1 MIELNFVG
9 LKFLVLQFRPLIAS
23 LDTFYRLA
31 FQKDTLFKTL
41 NHDIVKLYLIV
52 YPEDPENHTP
62 SRSNKGVPPR
72 NM

>member
-1 MIELNFVG
+1 MIELNVVG
-9 LKFLVLQFRPLIAS
+9 LKFLGLQFRPLIAS

-41 NHDIVKLYLIV
+41 NRYSEMYLIV

>member
-9 LKFLVLQFRPLIAS
+9 LKFLVLQIRPLIAS

-41 NHDIVKLYLIV
+41 NRYRYI
-52 YPEDPENHTP
+52 YPEDPETIP
-62 SRSNKGVPPR
+62 RLGQIRECPPGHVG
-72 NM
+72 N